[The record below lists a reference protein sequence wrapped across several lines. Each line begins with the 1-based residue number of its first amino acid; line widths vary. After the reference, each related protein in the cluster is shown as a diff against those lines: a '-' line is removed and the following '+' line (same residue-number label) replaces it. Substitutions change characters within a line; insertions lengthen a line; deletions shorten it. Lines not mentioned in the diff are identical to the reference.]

1 MVTVRDIAK
10 VANVS
15 VATVS
20 RVINHTGRVGDD
32 TRKRVEKIINDLN
45 YVPNQVAR
53 SLYNKTSNLIGVILP
68 DLGNP
73 FYNQIISGIEDVLSK
88 NDYQMILSVNNHAD
102 RDKYNQAITNFIQN
116 NISGIIST
124 NFENPIDIEV
134 PLVLFDSGLIT
145 DDKIRVNSD
154 NKRGGYL
161 AAKALVDGGA
171 KNIVIEHGS
180 LSFLNLKE
188 RLDGATQYLN
198 EKNIQYRLFEV
209 DDFTYEAA
217 QKNADKFLEQF
228 NNFDGVIAANDLHAA
243 SIVEKANKVGLKVPE
258 KFQIVGYDNS
268 YISNL
273 TTPGISSISQE
284 PEKIGRATAELL
296 LSAIDNT
303 LNRKQIVT
311 PVAYVKRDTTV

>member
-32 TRKRVEKIINDLN
+32 TRKRVEKIISDLN

-73 FYNQIISGIEDVLSK
+73 FYNQIISGIEDVLSQ

-145 DDKIRVNSD
+145 DDNIRVNSD
-154 NKRGGYL
+154 NKYGGYL

-171 KNIVIEHGS
+171 KNIIIEHGS

-198 EKNIQYRLFEV
+198 KKNIQYRLFEV

-243 SIVEKANKVGLKVPE
+243 SIVEKANKIGLKVPE

-303 LNRKQIVT
+303 LNKKQIVT